1 MKISPLSNLSDIL
14 LGNLGSFIRQPARG
28 FTLIEIMVT
37 LVLSL
42 FLLLGTTS
50 VYTSGKQT
58 YRNTVSLSRMQEN
71 GRLAFEYL
79 SQDLL
84 IAGNF
89 GCATSSFKSNSDYQ
103 YFGSPISGTCPSGS
117 PPLSGKLVNTLKN
130 PANFG
135 GNFRQ
140 ALIGYDGQIAVTSSP
155 GTTSSF
161 DRTVETGAI
170 STTGSGRALDNS
182 DLIIITGA
190 IPLGITITANSSS
203 TGDITISPLP
213 AGLKTLSATANTNF
227 VVAADCQGAS
237 IFSITNA
244 LSANTMLLSH
254 AASGNNQC
262 SDMGKT
268 FVGGE
273 ILKAFSRSYY
283 IAIDPTTNLRALY
296 RREIDGTDQI
306 LVPGIDNMQIKYG
319 LAASIDGYPVDYYT
333 ASQIMDGTHT
343 CNTQSTGGISTGDVW
358 DCVKSVQI
366 ELLVVSP
373 EDNLTTTPQQNIWFN
388 SNTYTA
394 SDKRMRMVMV
404 TTIGVRNRL
413 LQSQS

>member
-1 MKISPLSNLSDIL
+1 
-14 LGNLGSFIRQPARG
+14 
-28 FTLIEIMVT
+28 
-37 LVLSL
+37 
-42 FLLLGTTS
+42 
-50 VYTSGKQT
+50 
-58 YRNTVSLSRMQEN
+58 
-71 GRLAFEYL
+71 
-79 SQDLL
+79 
-84 IAGNF
+84 
-89 GCATSSFKSNSDYQ
+89 
-103 YFGSPISGTCPSGS
+103 
-117 PPLSGKLVNTLKN
+117 
-130 PANFG
+130 
-135 GNFRQ
+135 
-140 ALIGYDGQIAVTSSP
+140 
-155 GTTSSF
+155 
-161 DRTVETGAI
+161 
-170 STTGSGRALDNS
+170 
-182 DLIIITGA
+182 
-190 IPLGITITANSSS
+190 
-203 TGDITISPLP
+203 
-213 AGLKTLSATANTNF
+213 
-227 VVAADCQGAS
+227 
-237 IFSITNA
+237 
-244 LSANTMLLSH
+244 
-254 AASGNNQC
+254 
-262 SDMGKT
+262 MGKT